1 MKNLQNNTSFS
12 AFPGPSTK
20 VGGGQN
26 APWPLHFFEIILL
39 PQRVSRKFTCVLLL
53 KASKILLVPPLPILV
68 GCADVN

>member
-1 MKNLQNNTSFS
+1 MKNLQNNTFCS

-39 PQRVSRKFTCVLLL
+39 PQRVSRKFACVLLL
-53 KASKILLVPPLPILV
+53 KASRYCWSLHFHILV